1 MSGMLGTKIHFI
13 IVFFTITYIICFSSL
28 NTSKEI

>member
-13 IVFFTITYIICFSSL
+13 IVFFTITNISCFSLL
-28 NTSKEI
+28 NISKEI